1 MTLCIGALCKD
12 VVPTMPCIVFCF
24 DSKVGG
30 NEFASETEYKF
41 HILSDQVMA
50 LVADRPGRGK
60 ELAGYYRHHLR
71 GLRLTENNLI
81 RELQEPVRTLKHRIA
96 EAYTARKFGISYQD
110 FLLKGAASFGHA
122 AFDKHNSVI
131 EANPLHVDMIIG
143 GFFLPQLPGAY
154 EPFLCELRDGELD
167 RVTNFS
173 LIGSG
178 WYTAEPALHARAQT
192 SNTRLPDAV
201 YNVYEAKR
209 LGESSPHVGKETR
222 LYVLKCPDPVK
233 QDPKLRVKMLKPEG
247 EKELSKRFKKYGPRP
262 VPVQKLTDE
271 MFTQGHY

>member
-12 VVPTMPCIVFCF
+12 LIPTVPCIVFCF
-24 DSKVGG
+24 DSKVSSV
-30 NEFASETEYKF
+30 EFGSETEYKF
-41 HILSDQVMA
+41 HILGDQVMA

-60 ELAGYYRHHLR
+60 ELAGYYRDHLR
-71 GLRLTENNLI
+71 GLQLNETNLI
-81 RELQEPVRTLKHRIA
+81 SELETPIRTLKRRLGASYIG
-96 EAYTARKFGISYQD
+96 RKLGLGYQEFIDNGAKQFGQ
-110 FLLKGAASFGHA
+110 L
-122 AFDKHNSVI
+122 AFDKYRSDI
-131 EANPLHVDMIIG
+131 DQNPVGVDMIIG

-154 EPFLCELRDGELD
+154 EPFLCELREGELN

-178 WYTAEPALHARAQT
+178 AYTAEPALHARAQT

-262 VPVQKLTDE
+262 VPVLKLTDS
-271 MFTQGHY
+271 MFSQGHY